1 MTVLKHLC
9 LNASFKKET
18 TELQIFTAKEEKA
31 IPFVNNN
38 FA

>member
-9 LNASFKKET
+9 LNASFKKK
-18 TELQIFTAKEEKA
+18 TELQIFTAKKEKA